1 MSVLFLRRDV
11 KLGNETE
18 GDRGLCT
25 GKVAREDFCTEVAFN
40 LRSK

>member
-18 GDRGLCT
+18 GDGGLCT
-25 GKVAREDFCTEVAFN
+25 GKGGQGGLLYRGSIQPEI
-40 LRSK
+40 